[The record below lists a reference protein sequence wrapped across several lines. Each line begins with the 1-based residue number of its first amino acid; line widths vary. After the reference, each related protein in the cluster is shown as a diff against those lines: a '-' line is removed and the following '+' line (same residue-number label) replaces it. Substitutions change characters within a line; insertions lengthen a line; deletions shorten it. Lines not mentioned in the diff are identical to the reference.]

1 MHHLPE
7 PELRY
12 SNGVGV
18 TTGGG
23 GIHELTERLLLESAI
38 AAGGGSVASSVT
50 AAAGL
55 ASNRNGRDSPPG
67 TIVHWIL
74 HALWF
79 IRVWFKR
86 VFLPS
91 T

>member
-1 MHHLPE
+1 MNRKELHLLPV

-12 SNGVGV
+12 SNGVGM

-55 ASNRNGRDSPPG
+55 ATTRNGRDSPPG
-67 TIVHWIL
+67 TVHWIL
-74 HALWF
+74 HAL
-79 IRVWFKR
+79 
-86 VFLPS
+86 
-91 T
+91 